1 MRWLRQHSRT
11 RYRER
16 AQKGKWRDANVH
28 LNVVTTQRRSN
39 SVGVAV
45 ATMWSMARGS
55 RETFSNCSRWME
67 TETKQQWCYVMTAKS
82 GLWQWWDR
90 SVKSANATVK
100 HPNAISSFDWGFSSF
115 TFIFFVLGVSGSCS
129 MQTCW
134 RKLSGF
140 NTTAAALRVKYH
152 QAIRKLS
159 FAKASRRA
167 ANRERRERLVTIGT
181 GFNGRNFPGIG
192 IGESLQ
198 DPSFEQLFY
207 LEQSPTFCAVT
218 KGRQCLSP
226 DNCSQLCCGR
236 GYTTRVI
243 KQVEKCRCRFTNG
256 RCCNVICDYC
266 EKYEDRYYCK

>member
-1 MRWLRQHSRT
+1 M
-11 RYRER
+11 
-16 AQKGKWRDANVH
+16 GKR
-28 LNVVTTQRRSN
+28 
-39 SVGVAV
+39 
-45 ATMWSMARGS
+45 
-55 RETFSNCSRWME
+55 
-67 TETKQQWCYVMTAKS
+67 
-82 GLWQWWDR
+82 
-90 SVKSANATVK
+90 
-100 HPNAISSFDWGFSSF
+100 SSFL
-115 TFIFFVLGVSGSCS
+115 FFRLSGVSGSCS

-167 ANRERRERLVTIGT
+167 ANRERRERLVTVT
-181 GFNGRNFPGIG
+181 GFNGRNFPGIGG

-226 DNCSQLCCGR
+226 DNCSALCCGR

>member
-1 MRWLRQHSRT
+1 MEKATSRWL
-11 RYRER
+11 
-16 AQKGKWRDANVH
+16 
-28 LNVVTTQRRSN
+28 
-39 SVGVAV
+39 
-45 ATMWSMARGS
+45 
-55 RETFSNCSRWME
+55 C
-67 TETKQQWCYVMTAKS
+67 CVMT
-82 GLWQWWDR
+82 
-90 SVKSANATVK
+90 VKSASRRLCTHSARSASAMVSALNQLLA
-100 HPNAISSFDWGFSSF
+100 SFSSSSRRL
-115 TFIFFVLGVSGSCS
+115 VLSGVSGSCS

-134 RKLSGF
+134 RKLNGF

-152 QAIRKLS
+152 QAIRKIS
-159 FAKASRRA
+159 MAKASRRA

-181 GFNGRNFPGIG
+181 GYNGRFPGIDMS
-192 IGESLQ
+192 ESLQ
-198 DPSFEQLFY
+198 DPSYEQLFY

-266 EKYEDRYYCK
+266 EKYEDRYFCK

>member
-1 MRWLRQHSRT
+1 MLRHDS
-11 RYRER
+11 E
-16 AQKGKWRDANVH
+16 
-28 LNVVTTQRRSN
+28 
-39 SVGVAV
+39 VGI
-45 ATMWSMARGS
+45 
-55 RETFSNCSRWME
+55 
-67 TETKQQWCYVMTAKS
+67 
-82 GLWQWWDR
+82 
-90 SVKSANATVK
+90 ATVMGSLGEK
-100 HPNAISSFDWGFSSF
+100 CKCHGNKLNSSFKLWLNSLRSSF
-115 TFIFFVLGVSGSCS
+115 SGVSGSCS

-152 QAIRKLS
+152 QAVRKIS

-167 ANRERRERLVTIGT
+167 ANRRERRERLVTVGT
-181 GFNGRNFPGIG
+181 GFNVRSFPGIG

-198 DPSFEQLFY
+198 DPSFDQLFY

-226 DNCSQLCCGR
+226 DNCSALCCGR
-236 GYTTRVI
+236 GYTTKVI

-266 EKYEDRYYCK
+266 EKYEDRFYCK

>member
-1 MRWLRQHSRT
+1 MFISF
-11 RYRER
+11 
-16 AQKGKWRDANVH
+16 
-28 LNVVTTQRRSN
+28 N
-39 SVGVAV
+39 S
-45 ATMWSMARGS
+45 S
-55 RETFSNCSRWME
+55 
-67 TETKQQWCYVMTAKS
+67 
-82 GLWQWWDR
+82 
-90 SVKSANATVK
+90 
-100 HPNAISSFDWGFSSF
+100 
-115 TFIFFVLGVSGSCS
+115 GVSGSCS

-152 QAIRKLS
+152 QAVRKIS
-159 FAKASRRA
+159 FAKSSRRA

-181 GFNGRNFPGIG
+181 GFNGRSFPGMG
-192 IGESLQ
+192 ISETLQ
-198 DPSFEQLFY
+198 DPNFEQLFY

-226 DNCSQLCCGR
+226 DNCSALCCGR

-243 KQVEKCRCRFTNG
+243 KSVEKCRCRFTNG